1 MSKPE
6 LKPCPFCGG
15 KAAIGTKSFD
25 LFNVAAY
32 VFCKKC
38 GARTDLFYKYVQN
51 ESKQMARDAWN
62 KRVND

>member
-38 GARTDLFYKYVQN
+38 GARTDLFYK
-51 ESKQMARDAWN
+51 
-62 KRVND
+62 